1 MSIVFPSMEWART
14 LVERINQDPE
24 FAKNIQL
31 DNAAITLSIESEEG
45 SLEDDFFLWL
55 SIENRRIQEFKQLSS
70 PDEMDSIFKLK
81 GKYSAWKKVFSGQ
94 IGPTMALVSKKI
106 RVSGNLKELLKNKKA
121 FDVIVDHMMN
131 MDITFAR

>member
-1 MSIVFPSMEWART
+1 MSILFPSMEWART
-14 LVERINQDPE
+14 LVEGINEAPE

-81 GKYSAWKKVFSGQ
+81 GKYSVWKKVFSGQ
-94 IGPTMALVSKKI
+94 IGPTMALVSKRI

-121 FDVIVDHMMN
+121 FDAIIDHMMN

>member
-1 MSIVFPSMEWART
+1 MSIVFPSMEWAKT
-14 LVERINQDPE
+14 LVERTNEDPE

-81 GKYSAWKKVFSGQ
+81 GKYSVWKKVFSGQ
-94 IGPTMALVSKKI
+94 IRPTMALVSKKI
-106 RVSGNLKELLKNKKA
+106 RVAGNLKELLKNKKA
-121 FDVIVDHMMN
+121 FDVIIDQMMN
-131 MDITFAR
+131 MDITL